1 MSAVQSVI
9 ESETVIEHM
18 IANPW
23 WWLALAVLLGIGE
36 ILTPGVFLIWIA
48 TAAAITGAIAML
60 LPVPLALQFLI
71 FAALC
76 LASVWLGRRW
86 YSDNPVASQDPM
98 LNDRAMRLVGRSV
111 VVVEP
116 IVGGEG
122 RVKLD
127 DGTWTARGPDAP
139 IGARLI
145 VIAAEGAQLRVD
157 WPEGETS

>member
-1 MSAVQSVI
+1 M
-9 ESETVIEHM
+9 ESPTMIEHM
-18 IANPW
+18 VANPW

-36 ILTPGVFLIWIA
+36 IVTPGVFLIWVA
-48 TAAAITGAIAML
+48 TAAAITGGLAVL
-60 LPVPLALQFLI
+60 LPVPLAVQFLM

-86 YSDNPVASQDPM
+86 YRDNPVASQDPM
-98 LNDRAMRLVGRSV
+98 LNDRATRLAGRSV
-111 VVVEP
+111 IVVEP

-139 IGARLI
+139 AGTQLTI
-145 VIAAEGAQLRVD
+145 IAAEGAQLTVD
-157 WPEGETS
+157 WPKRSA